1 MFKPDSSGSAMYLE
15 PLRQV
20 KSLSFSI
27 YKIQSEKNKPK
38 KSNQNKTKQNFSNVE
53 NSHNCVTHI
62 VYAQYNNSCP
72 LKD

>member
-1 MFKPDSSGSAMYLE
+1 MFKPDSVGSAIYLE

-20 KSLSFSI
+20 KSLSFPI
-27 YKIQSEKNKPK
+27 YKIQSEKK
-38 KSNQNKTKQNFSNVE
+38 KHTTENFSNVE

-62 VYAQYNNSCP
+62 VYAQYNNTCP